1 MLNNRPP
8 SSGDLP
14 PIRFAEL
21 ARALLDQAEQ
31 LVARWLPG
39 GARQS
44 KEWVCGSLAGGK
56 GSSCSVNVKNG
67 CWSDF
72 ATDDKGGDLISLY
85 AAIHGLD
92 QGQAALQ
99 VARENNLEDV
109 AGIMRDPSGAARPPA
124 PPRPPPPEPV
134 RSKPEREGWKT
145 LTPVPTTA
153 PPATFEHQYRAAID
167 ITHTAKY
174 QMDGQLLGYVV
185 RFRTSDGGKDTL
197 PYTWCQSLR
206 DGAARWTWKQFD
218 EPRPLYFPGGVSPIG
233 LYNAGQKPRTV
244 VLVEG
249 EKKADALQRLL
260 EDGAPGVY
268 LVASWPGGCK
278 AWQKALWDWLA
289 GCTVLLWPDCD
300 AKREPLSKK
309 ERDSCPD
316 ELARE
321 VLQQAKPM
329 KPVHKQPGMMAMLG
343 IGRLLVEQHMAQV
356 QLLPIPEP
364 GAVVDGWDCD
374 DAIHADGWDFA
385 AVVAFFGRAQA
396 LPPPE
401 PDASPG
407 AARGAHAGPSGA
419 AGAGGGDGKP
429 PGGKKNDGLADAGD
443 GDDAFADHLQFVCD
457 KLKCEPHQLGVN
469 RKLIIAALR
478 KSVYLQDCLGFNE
491 LTGAPS
497 TRVPWPWRA
506 VAGPLKDSDDLRLG
520 DFLCTTYK
528 LKAASRAALAE
539 AIDTVA
545 DERRFHP
552 IRDWLKGLEHD
563 KQPRLDKWL
572 IHVLGLHPDDLR
584 PKLLTYLELV
594 GRFLLLGLVA
604 RVMEP
609 GCKFDYSPVF
619 EGLTGMRKSTL
630 VKTLVGKEFF
640 SDTHFDIGA
649 GKDGFEQLEGLWGY
663 ELSELT
669 ALRKA
674 DSEQV
679 KQFFSSEVDRFRGA
693 YGRFVQPHPRQCVI
707 FCSTNKK
714 HYLYDLTGNR
724 RFWPVDVQK
733 PINIDWLA
741 KWRDQLFA
749 EALAQYQAGVR
760 YHPTKEEEDTYFVP
774 QQKLRLVETA
784 VQSRLYEMLT
794 REGAPGGEGKI
805 TADINQLTTFVTLD
819 RLVSALGA
827 DAAKSNSL
835 LEGQIRGWLEAQG
848 WSYGRE
854 SSGLRRRGYRQPAI
868 WPPAIDD
875 EDEEGGQQPPV
886 NGSPPGAGG
895 SNVEA
900 DDAPF

>member
-1 MLNNRPP
+1 M
-8 SSGDLP
+8 P
-14 PIRFAEL
+14 PIRFADL
-21 ARALLDQAEQ
+21 ARALLDQAAH
-31 LVARWLPG
+31 LVPMWLPG
-39 GARQS
+39 GAERGH
-44 KEWVCGSLAGGK
+44 EWVCGSLSGGG
-56 GSSCSVNVKNG
+56 GSSCAVNLSTGKWG
-67 CWSDF
+67 DF
-72 ATDDKGGDLISLY
+72 ATDEAGGDLISLY
-85 AAIHGLD
+85 AAIHELD
-92 QGQAALQ
+92 QGRAALQ
-99 VARENNLEDV
+99 VAGELGLEDV
-109 AGIMRDPSGAARPPA
+109 AGIMREASGAARSPA
-124 PPRPPPPEPV
+124 PPRPPPPEPAQ
-134 RSKPEREGWKT
+134 RKPEPEGWKT
-145 LTPVPTTA
+145 LAPVP
-153 PPATFEHQYRAAID
+153 PDMPAAKFAHQYRDVAD

-185 RFRTSDGGKDTL
+185 RFRTSTGGKDTL

-206 DGAARWTWKQFD
+206 DGAAKWTWRQFD

-233 LYNAGQKPRTV
+233 LYNTGKPPRTV

-249 EKKADALQRLL
+249 EKKADALQALL
-260 EDGAPGVY
+260 DAGAPGVY

-278 AWQKALWDWLA
+278 AWDKALWDWLD
-289 GCTVLLWPDCD
+289 GCSVLLWPDCD
-300 AKREPLSKK
+300 AKRSPLTKK
-309 ERDSCPD
+309 EREACADD
-316 ELARE
+316 LARE
-321 VLQQAKPM
+321 VLLQGKPL

-343 IGRLLVEQHMAQV
+343 IGRLLLEQHMCKV
-356 QLLPIPEP
+356 LLLPIPEP

-374 DAIHADGWDFA
+374 DAISTDGWDFER
-385 AVVAFFGRAQA
+385 VRAFFGQAQA

-401 PDASPG
+401 PDAG
-407 AARGAHAGPSGA
+407 AAASARGAQAGPSGT
-419 AGAGGGDGKP
+419 AGGGDGGDP
-429 PGGKKNDGLADAGD
+429 PGGKKIDGLANAGD
-443 GDDAFADHLQFVCD
+443 EEDEFANHLQFLCD
-457 KLKCEPHQLGVN
+457 KLKCEVFLLPVN
-469 RKLIIAALR
+469 RKLIIKALR

-497 TRVPWPWRA
+497 TRMPWPWRSE
-506 VAGPLKDSDDLRLG
+506 AGPLKDADDLRLG
-520 DFLCTTYK
+520 DFLCTHYK
-528 LKAASRAALAE
+528 LKAASRASLAE
-539 AIDTVA
+539 AMDTVA

-552 IRDWLKGLEHD
+552 IRDWLGALKHD
-563 KQPRLDKWL
+563 DKPRLDKWL
-572 IHVLGLHPDDLR
+572 IHVLGMDPFQLR
-584 PKLLTYLELV
+584 PKLCTYLELV

-630 VKTLVGKEFF
+630 VKTLVGKAFF
-640 SDTHFDIGA
+640 SDTHFDIGT

-693 YGRFVQPHPRQCVI
+693 YGRFVQAHPRQCVI

-741 KWRDQLFA
+741 KWREQLFA
-749 EALAQYQAGVR
+749 EALAAYKTGAR
-760 YHPTKEEEDTYFVP
+760 YYPTKEEEDSYFVP

-784 VQSRLYEMLT
+784 VQSRLFEMLT
-794 REGAPGGEGKI
+794 REGAPGSEGKG
-805 TADINQLTTFVTLD
+805 TVDINQLTTFITLD

-848 WSYGRE
+848 WTYGRE
-854 SSGLRRRGYRQPAI
+854 SIGLRRRGYRQPST

-875 EDEEGGQQPPV
+875 EDEDAGGMQPPAMD
-886 NGSPPGAGG
+886 GSPPGAGG